1 MNGVD
6 YLILGVLFASL
17 ALGMIR
23 GFVRE
28 AIGVLAWLGG
38 VWLAW
43 RYAPWLEP
51 QLGGMI
57 GQPPVST
64 WAARTLILIG
74 VLIVGWLVAA
84 VLGYFLRH
92 SGLSLVVDRLLG
104 LFFGL
109 VRGAVVV
116 AVFVLLG
123 QFVELNRVEWWR
135 ESQLLPY
142 ASELASW
149 IQTFAETGM
158 EALEQQS
165 VTSAGGA
172 SFSVGV

>member
-1 MNGVD
+1 MNGAD

-17 ALGMIR
+17 VLGAIR

-43 RYAPWLEP
+43 RYASWLEP
-51 QLGGMI
+51 HLGGMI
-57 GQPPVST
+57 GDPPVST
-64 WAARTLILIG
+64 WAARTLIVMG

-84 VLGYFLRH
+84 VLSYFLRH
-92 SGLSLVVDRLLG
+92 SGLSILVDRLLG
-104 LFFGL
+104 LFFGV

-123 QFVELNRVEWWR
+123 EFVELNRVDWWR

-142 ASELASW
+142 ASDLAGW
-149 IQTFAETGM
+149 IQTFAESGI
-158 EALEQQS
+158 EALEQQRVS
-165 VTSAGGA
+165 SAGGA
-172 SFSVGV
+172 SFPTGA